1 MERVGEAG
9 TLFVV
14 LQLAFERRVAHRLV
28 ADEVDALDL
37 DLRPL
42 VHVERQV
49 DELRSTA
56 RDFFDLG
63 RDLGELEAL
72 VAHHVAHDARYLADQ
87 TGIDERVEAN
97 LRVGVLQLLVD
108 LRDLDPLGPDVVDDL
123 DALPLLHVVDD
134 DLADDAVGE
143 GVVAHVDPE
152 VVEEVGR
159 PQPLEVLEDDLF
171 SAVVVRAPELLGRLA
186 DDVLELGVI
195 EVGLEVD
202 QRDVAL
208 RLEAEGDLPEHR
220 SRVGGR
226 EVRRGVYLRAA
237 HGQRRPGGRRRRLG
251 ADWGGPQQAGQ
262 ENQTRQHARRP
273 WRKSSTRPARHRVIS
288 HGGTETQRKPKN
300 SLCLGVS
307 VAHSPCLAARGT
319 TRATGCSG
327 SCRHTGT
334 KPCTLLEIRRGGTAF
349 GRVNLVIA

>member
-1 MERVGEAG
+1 
-9 TLFVV
+9 
-14 LQLAFERRVAHRLV
+14 
-28 ADEVDALDL
+28 
-37 DLRPL
+37 
-42 VHVERQV
+42 
-49 DELRSTA
+49 
-56 RDFFDLG
+56 
-63 RDLGELEAL
+63 
-72 VAHHVAHDARYLADQ
+72 
-87 TGIDERVEAN
+87 
-97 LRVGVLQLLVD
+97 
-108 LRDLDPLGPDVVDDL
+108 
-123 DALPLLHVVDD
+123 
-134 DLADDAVGE
+134 E

-226 EVRRGVYLRAA
+226 EVRRGVYLCAA

-262 ENQTRQHARRP
+262 ENQTRQHARG
-273 WRKSSTRPARHRVIS
+273 PAD
-288 HGGTETQRKPKN
+288 
-300 SLCLGVS
+300 
-307 VAHSPCLAARGT
+307 
-319 TRATGCSG
+319 TRALNPVLY
-327 SCRHTGT
+327 R
-334 KPCTLLEIRRGGTAF
+334 
-349 GRVNLVIA
+349 NLDAGERPSAG